1 MIVPHKDLDNETL
14 TNLIESIVLR
24 EGTDYGDV
32 ELSLEEKVSL
42 VKQQLN
48 DGIALIEY
56 SEEHESVNIIAADKF
71 TGQSDLQD

>member
-1 MIVPHKDLDNETL
+1 MIVPHKELDNETL

-32 ELSLEEKVSL
+32 ELSLEEKVLL
-42 VKQQLN
+42 VKQQLK

-56 SEEHESVNIIAADKF
+56 SEEHESVNIISANDV
-71 TGQSDLQD
+71 TGQSDF